1 MPLEDGRK
9 NARHFANLIDEIQNS
24 CVLASWVTKKLV
36 TLGEM
41 KIILLW
47 LQTDTVYAHSTI
59 NL

>member
-9 NARHFANLIDEIQNS
+9 NARNFANLIDEIQNS
-24 CVLASWVTKKLV
+24 CVLASWVTKKLA